1 MSVIYR
7 TRVCFARFRNFEKN
21 SCSFS
26 CSCIIDAKNISINF
40 VCFSLS
46 LSTSNSFA
54 LFVRVIRVIRSY
66 FRYRMFFFL
75 VFIWKSFVWIES
87 NWQWNYPSSL
97 MMNTEFSTFF
107 HWFSLFGIQIIN
119 QIMSTNFFYPI
130 KRSILCGFVCWNA
143 RRRNGTERKL
153 NESICCFVFV

>member
-54 LFVRVIRVIRSY
+54 LFVCVFEVTFDIECC
-66 FRYRMFFFL
+66 FFIF
-75 VFIWKSFVWIES
+75 VWKSFVWMES

-119 QIMSTNFFYPI
+119 QIMSTNFFLSNKEKYFMRFCLL
-130 KRSILCGFVCWNA
+130 KCKE
-143 RRRNGTERKL
+143 TERDGAEIEWIDLLLRLCVTK
-153 NESICCFVFV
+153 